1 MGVKAGFPIVCA
13 PMNQGRGKQSDAEF
27 FAAGQGAS
35 FVVENEPD
43 LAAFSCLSYWPSST
57 RAELVAIFM
66 ALLTALPHAQITIYT
81 DSLCAIQALTK
92 IIAPILGTG

>member
-35 FVVENEPD
+35 FVVEEPQEEITTTLFD
-43 LAAFSCLSYWPSST
+43 QVALHGLRRLIEDAA
-57 RAELVAIFM
+57 I
-66 ALLTALPHAQITIYT
+66 AQG
-81 DSLCAIQALTK
+81 AA
-92 IIAPILGTG
+92 